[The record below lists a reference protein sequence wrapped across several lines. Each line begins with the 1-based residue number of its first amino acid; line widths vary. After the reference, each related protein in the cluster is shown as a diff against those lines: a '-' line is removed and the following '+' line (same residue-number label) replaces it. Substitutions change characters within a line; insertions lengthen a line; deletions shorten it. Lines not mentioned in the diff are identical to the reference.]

1 MQSIYVEA
9 VGLHDQ
15 FSPVRIAGKLQVLFG
30 RRAFGFV
37 PPRNEENR
45 DMMQFGVVE
54 QRENG
59 RAVSV

>member
-1 MQSIYVEA
+1 
-9 VGLHDQ
+9 
-15 FSPVRIAGKLQVLFG
+15 
-30 RRAFGFV
+30 V